1 LDVSD
6 FSDGS
11 VALTLELETKIL
23 VNKKGRLFW
32 DLSGLSSPVQ

>member
-11 VALTLELETKIL
+11 VAFSLELETKIL
-23 VNKKGRLFW
+23 VNKKAVFW
-32 DLSGLSSPVQ
+32 DRSGLGSPVQ